1 MPEYPQQ
8 PASPETQLRRYGPGY
23 DIVMGW
29 FREMGWTPLEFQ
41 LETWLAYLQ
50 GKNGLVNAPTG
61 SGKTYSL
68 LMAVF
73 IKHLNDTSG
82 KPSAKKGPVLIWIT
96 PIRALAKEIH
106 LACTRAI
113 EGVGIGWRVETR
125 TGDTAVKTRKEQ
137 LSNPP
142 EILITTPESLH
153 VILATPGYSDFY
165 KNVEVVVADEWHEL
179 LGSKRG
185 VQTELALS
193 RIRGLHP
200 GLRTWGISATI
211 GNLEEAADIL
221 LYSTSEGQRAMIRAG
236 IKKEITLQS
245 VMPDEIERFPWAG
258 HLGLK
263 LAHKVVD
270 IIHSSQSTLIFTNT
284 RAQCEIWYQHLLQLD
299 PDLAGLL
306 AMHHGSI
313 SRELRD
319 WVEDALYEGRIK
331 AVVCTSS
338 LDLGVDFR
346 PVDTIVQ
353 VGSPKGVAR
362 FVQRAGRSGHRP
374 GAKSSIWFVPTHAL
388 ELVEAAGLR
397 MAVSNGDLEERTPY
411 IRSFDVLIQYLMTLA
426 VSEGFDADKIFSE
439 IKATFSFSSL
449 TAEEWNR
456 VLSFLV
462 YGSSSLQAYD
472 EYKKVEIGA
481 EGRYVVTDRKIA
493 AKHKLSIG
501 TIVSETMMN
510 IRLIKGT
517 HLGSIE
523 EWFISQLSPG
533 DIFWFSGRALEL
545 VKVREMTALVRPSK
559 SQSGKIPSYQGGR
572 MPLSSQMS
580 RVLREKIYSYTED
593 NVTDV
598 EVEKLRPLFEMQAIR
613 SVIPRRDEFLVEYF
627 ESREGHHLLMYP
639 FEGRNV
645 HEGMAALIARRL
657 SMISPITFS
666 IAMNDLGFE
675 LLSDQQIDVDLLINK
690 KLFSTQNLAS
700 DIQSSMNNVE
710 MARRRFRDISRI
722 SGLIFTGFPG
732 RQKKERHLQ
741 SSSQLLFDVF
751 REYEP
756 DNLLYLQTYDE
767 VMTFQL
773 EESRMRSCLRM
784 IQESHILISRPQN
797 PTPFSFPII
806 VDRLREKL
814 TSEKLEDRIRKMTAE
829 LEK

>member
-1 MPEYPQQ
+1 MKSISRR
-8 PASPETQLRRYGPGY
+8 ASHISVLKSYGPGY
-23 DIVMGW
+23 DVVNEWFVAQGW
-29 FREMGWTPLEFQ
+29 EPLDFQ
-41 LETWLAYLQ
+41 LETWLASLE

-68 LMAVF
+68 LMAVL
-73 IKHLNDTSG
+73 IGHLNHKPTTSI
-82 KPSAKKGPVLIWIT
+82 PSGSPVLIWIT
-96 PIRALAKEIH
+96 PIRALAKEIM
-106 LACTRAI
+106 LACRRAL
-113 EGVGIGWRVETR
+113 EGLDIPWRVETR
-125 TGDTAVKTRKEQ
+125 TGDTATKERKEQ
-137 LSNPP
+137 LTKPP

-153 VILATPGYSDFY
+153 VIMTTPGYSDFY
-165 KNVEVVVADEWHEL
+165 NNVRVVVADEWHEL
-179 LGSKRG
+179 IGSKRG

-193 RIRGLHP
+193 RIKGLNP
-200 GLRTWGISATI
+200 SLKIWGISATI
-211 GNLEEAADIL
+211 GNLEEASDIL
-221 LYSTSEGQRAMIRAG
+221 LCSTDPDKRVLVRSGLN
-236 IKKEITLQS
+236 KEISLRS
-245 VMPDEIERFPWAG
+245 VIPDEIERFPWAG

-263 LAHKVVD
+263 LAHRVVD
-270 IIHSSQSTLIFTNT
+270 IIRESRSTLIFTNT
-284 RAQCEIWYQHLLQLD
+284 RAQCEMWYQHLLELD
-299 PDLAGLL
+299 PDLSGLM

-319 WVEDALYEGRIK
+319 WVEDALYDGKIR

-362 FVQRAGRSGHRP
+362 FVQRAGRSGHQP
-374 GAKSSIWFVPTHAL
+374 GAQSSIWFVPTHAL

-397 MAVSNGDLEERTPY
+397 MAVSNGDLEERMPY

-426 VSEGFDADKIFSE
+426 VSEGFDADIIFSE
-439 IKATFSFSSL
+439 IRRTFSYSSL
-449 TAEEWNR
+449 TQHEWNR

-462 YGSSSLQAYD
+462 YGSNSLQAYD
-472 EYKKVEIGA
+472 EYKKVEIAQSGK
-481 EGRYVVTDRKIA
+481 YVVTDRRIA
-493 AKHKLSIG
+493 TKHRLSIG

-510 IRLIKGT
+510 IRLVKGT

-523 EWFISQLSPG
+523 EWFISHLNPG
-533 DIFWFSGRALEL
+533 DVFWFSGRALEL
-545 VKVREMTALVRPSK
+545 VRVKEMTAMVRLSNSK
-559 SQSGKIPSYQGGR
+559 TGKIPSYQGGR

-593 NVTDV
+593 NITDV
-598 EVEKLRPLFEMQAIR
+598 EVEVLKPLFDMQAQK
-613 SVIPRRDEFLVEYF
+613 SVIPKRDEFLVEYF
-627 ESREGHHLLMYP
+627 ESREGHHLVMYP

-645 HEGMAALIARRL
+645 HEGMAALIAKRL
-657 SMISPITFS
+657 SMVLPITFS

-675 LLSDQQIDVDLLINK
+675 LLSDQEIDVERLITK
-690 KLFSTQNLAS
+690 ELFTTANLGE
-700 DIQSSMNNVE
+700 DILSSMNNVE

-732 RQKKERHLQ
+732 KQKKERHLQ

-773 EESRMRSCLRM
+773 EESRMRNCLLM
-784 IQESHILISRPQN
+784 IRDSHILISRPEK
-797 PTPFSFPII
+797 PTPFSFPLI

-814 TSEKLEDRIRKMTAE
+814 TSEKLSDRIRKMTAE